1 MEATLHPDPCFRLS
15 GARARH
21 LVVALMGIAISSCA
35 ASPPPAPAPPV
46 DAARVA
52 LRLESATRV
61 EGPARILFS
70 WSLSDRD
77 ARFQGRGVARIEPPF
92 KARLDLFLGNGE
104 TIARAALVDDDLRL
118 PRGTPDGIIPPAEL
132 LWGTLG
138 VFRPGRETTL
148 LGADNLGEGRVRL
161 RYQRPDGLV
170 VRYTVRGDGVEEV
183 ERIRQGQTVERVTL
197 EQEPADHYPT
207 EATYR
212 NLAAFRELRLSRDSA
227 VPVEPYPPDIWLLSL

>member
-1 MEATLHPDPCFRLS
+1 MEAIPQPDPCFRVS
-15 GARARH
+15 GARVRH
-21 LVVALMGIAISSCA
+21 PAVVLMGIVISSCA
-35 ASPPPAPAPPV
+35 SSSLPVLAPTV

-77 ARFQGRGVARIEPPF
+77 ARFQGRGVARVEPPF
-92 KARLDLFLGNGE
+92 KARIDLFSGNGE

-138 VFRPGRETTL
+138 VFRPGAETTL
-148 LGADNLGEGRVRL
+148 LGAENLGEGRVRL

-212 NLAAFRELRLSRDSA
+212 NLAAFRELRMSRDSA
-227 VPVEPYPPDIWLLSL
+227 APVEPYPPDIWLLLP